1 MYEYQTLVEDPVV
14 DIILSIIFLILIVVS
29 ICRCFG
35 CCRRKQTK
43 HIEHNTLSSANNYI
57 LSPEQPNT
65 DIEQQQST
73 RKGIDH
79 QSQSSREVQQLYNDK
94 GLIKVIVPP
103 GKSKGDKFRV
113 RIFDG
118 RTIDAVVPEDGI
130 SEFYMKVPKKKQNWH
145 NNPLA
150 TLPMAIGPLF

>member
-1 MYEYQTLVEDPVV
+1 MYEYQTLVEDPII
-14 DIILSIIFLILIVVS
+14 DIILSVIFVILLFIS

-35 CCRRKQTK
+35 CCREKQTK
-43 HIEHNTLSSANNYI
+43 HNTSSANNYI
-57 LSPEQPNT
+57 LSPEQPLNT
-65 DIEQQQST
+65 DIEQQST

-79 QSQSSREVQQLYNDK
+79 QSSKEEVQQLYNEK
-94 GLIKVIVPP
+94 GLVKVIVPT

-118 RTIDAVVPEDGI
+118 RTVDAVVPEDGI
-130 SEFYMKVPKKKQNWH
+130 REFYMKVPKKKQNWH
-145 NNPLA
+145 DNPLA

>member
-1 MYEYQTLVEDPVV
+1 MYEYQTLVEDPIV
-14 DIILSIIFLILIVVS
+14 DVILSVIFVILLLVS

-35 CCRRKQTK
+35 FCCRKKQQTK
-43 HIEHNTLSSANNYI
+43 PIEYNTNNYMLSS
-57 LSPEQPNT
+57 EQPFNT
-65 DIEQQQST
+65 DIEQQST

-79 QSQSSREVQQLYNDK
+79 QSQSSKEVQQLYNDK
-94 GLIKVIVPP
+94 GLVKVIVPQ
-103 GKSKGDKFRV
+103 GMSKGDKFRV

-145 NNPLA
+145 DNPLA
-150 TLPMAIGPLF
+150 TLPMAVGPLF

>member
-1 MYEYQTLVEDPVV
+1 MYEYQTLVEDPIV
-14 DIILSIIFLILIVVS
+14 DILISVIFVILLLVS

-35 CCRRKQTK
+35 CCCRKKQTK
-43 HIEHNTLSSANNYI
+43 QIDHNNNNYI

-94 GLIKVIVPP
+94 GLIKVIVPQ
-103 GKSKGDKFRV
+103 GKRKGDKFRV

-118 RTIDAVVPEDGI
+118 RTIDAVVPQDGI
-130 SEFYMKVPKKKQNWH
+130 SAFYMKVPKKKQNWH
-145 NNPLA
+145 DNPLA
-150 TLPMAIGPLF
+150 TLPMAVGPLF

>member
-1 MYEYQTLVEDPVV
+1 MYEYQTLVEDP
-14 DIILSIIFLILIVVS
+14 IFDILISVIFVILLLVS

-35 CCRRKQTK
+35 WCCRKKQTK
-43 HIEHNTLSSANNYI
+43 HIEHTSTNNYI
-57 LSPEQPNT
+57 LSPEQPLNT
-65 DIEQQQST
+65 DIEQQST

-79 QSQSSREVQQLYNDK
+79 HRQSSKEIQQLYNDK
-94 GLIKVIVPP
+94 GLVKVRVPL
-103 GKSKGDKFRV
+103 GKRKGDKFRV

-130 SEFYMKVPKKKQNWH
+130 SDFYMKVPKKKQNWH
-145 NNPLA
+145 DNPLA